1 MYRIKISIPS
11 QHLSFLGSFLSLKKT
26 KICLVNKKQK
36 SAKILVVQLPR
47 GGVQRTRPVSPFA
60 SVSGMSKVRHVSSR
74 KRMCWP
80 VGHTKS
86 SSLGL
91 VWMENSEELHVPCLC
106 MSDAA
111 KTSFALLV
119 YYS

>member
-36 SAKILVVQLPR
+36 SAKILVQLPR
-47 GGVQRTRPVSPFA
+47 EGKQRTRPVSPFA

-106 MSDAA
+106 MSDTA